1 MNFKISVKEGKKFSE
16 LSGDNNLIHLDD
28 LIGYNSIF
36 GEKICYGCLVALKIF
51 KIINLRK
58 IINNID
64 KFSLKIIFFKHFS
77 YNKKIKLIKKK
88 YSYKIFQQN
97 LLKAELRISNLNKF
111 FNYDSCKK
119 KYSLNINKKLLQHYN
134 KGDKLDEISITL
146 NNLSKY
152 VGTVYPGENSI
163 IREININYNKNFKF
177 NEDKIDI
184 LSKKIN
190 ERFPIINNKIKFKK
204 YLIEFQTLERPI
216 IKKKNIKLNNIL
228 KKRINKIQENV
239 LIIGGSQGIG
249 SDVFNILRNN
259 KKIFKIVTY
268 YKNKINLKDKKIV
281 IKKIDIEK
289 NIKTINQIISNY
301 SPIKIFYFPTKK
313 IFFDNKLEDKII
325 KDYKK
330 IFLLLP
336 LKLLDENKSKKIS
349 FVYPSTL
356 NIDTNKNSIY
366 SKIKLKAEEKISKLC
381 LKRNIPLNIIR
392 FPAINSRQSVSLT
405 RTNPPNLTDY
415 LGSNKSLIDG
425 LFSTKYLLAENS
437 TQ

>member
-1 MNFKISVKEGKKFSE
+1 M
-16 LSGDNNLIHLDD
+16 
-28 LIGYNSIF
+28 
-36 GEKICYGCLVALKIF
+36 
-51 KIINLRK
+51 
-58 IINNID
+58 
-64 KFSLKIIFFKHFS
+64 
-77 YNKKIKLIKKK
+77 
-88 YSYKIFQQN
+88 
-97 LLKAELRISNLNKF
+97 
-111 FNYDSCKK
+111 
-119 KYSLNINKKLLQHYN
+119 
-134 KGDKLDEISITL
+134 
-146 NNLSKY
+146 
-152 VGTVYPGENSI
+152 
-163 IREININYNKNFKF
+163 
-177 NEDKIDI
+177 
-184 LSKKIN
+184 
-190 ERFPIINNKIKFKK
+190 
-204 YLIEFQTLERPI
+204 
-216 IKKKNIKLNNIL
+216 
-228 KKRINKIQENV
+228 

-313 IFFDNKLEDKII
+313 IFFDNKLEDNIT

-425 LFSTKYLLAENS
+425 LFSTKYLLAKNS
-437 TQ
+437 RQS